1 MDKSIILESEYIE
14 RDIRGIGMLLDHLS
28 HSMLESGLIDEV
40 DYLALQVIADK
51 LLDDIAPRT
60 KQLIETSYELL
71 RKFN

>member
-71 RKFN
+71 RKIN